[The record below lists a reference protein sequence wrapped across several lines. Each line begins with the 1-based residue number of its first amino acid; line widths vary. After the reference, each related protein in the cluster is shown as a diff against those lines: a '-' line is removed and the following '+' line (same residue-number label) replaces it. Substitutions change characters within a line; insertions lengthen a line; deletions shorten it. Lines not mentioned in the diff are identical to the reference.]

1 MHQETGG
8 VFAAGDNVASYPG
21 SNGTGKSTRTPA
33 AAQADT
39 YRAAAGFCPRAGDRN
54 IKAAVAAAATDGLRH
69 KTVGLR
75 AQMGMVDVR
84 ITSRA
89 ASNEAAA
96 ELNESFVSAVR
107 MRLGEADIYGYDDDA
122 LEDAVARLLTDL
134 TDVTVLT
141 NSLHVAK
148 RFAAAGPR
156 LIMTGGEFRRLSQTF
171 VGSMTHPLIDKL
183 HVDKAFMGTIGLTA
197 EAGMTTTDPREA
209 HTKERVMTHASQ
221 VILLADS
228 SKIGKVS
235 FARFG
240 DLDRVDVL
248 ITNRG
253 APEGELKELRNRG
266 IKVIEA

>member
-1 MHQETGG
+1 M
-8 VFAAGDNVASYPG
+8 SI
-21 SNGTGKSTRTPA
+21 STSPNLA
-33 AAQADT
+33 AARLRNLQQILAVRRAVRVDELSDELGVSPATIRRDLADLDAQGLA
-39 YRAAAGFCPRAGDRN
+39 RRVHGGAVSVSSAGRLEEPLFDD
-54 IKAAVAAAATDGLRH
+54 KAAH
-69 KTVGLR
+69 
-75 AQMGMVDVR
+75 
-84 ITSRA
+84 
-89 ASNEAAA
+89 AAA
-96 ELNESFVSAVR
+96 EKQRIAEAARDFVGADDSLFLDGGSTVL
-107 MRLGEADIYGYDDDA
+107 RL
-122 LEDAVARLLTDL
+122 ARLLTDL